1 MFFYAIRNIMSNK
14 SIPLCTFR
22 PIFSGKPSFDIV
34 VWLFEFLDED
44 NKFFVPINSVS
55 PLPRLFEQE
64 AGWQLKF
71 SVDISDDNQLFV
83 PINSIW
89 IISRFLEHDAWLNIV
104 LHSNFVNKN
113 WHKQNRSFFNSI
125 ITNIVTAYYTIIL
138 HRTIERPLDSF
149 VLLLYKISSCITTII
164 TTIHSLLR
172 VRVLNSMILKFYRD
186 QGDKNKNIMHLLPS
200 SRI

>member
-113 WHKQNRSFFNSI
+113 WHKQNRSLFQFNYNEHS
-125 ITNIVTAYYTIIL
+125 
-138 HRTIERPLDSF
+138 
-149 VLLLYKISSCITTII
+149 
-164 TTIHSLLR
+164 HSLLHNYFTSNNWAASR
-172 VRVLNSMILKFYRD
+172 FFCIALIQNL
-186 QGDKNKNIMHLLPS
+186 IMYHYNYYNNTL
-200 SRI
+200 IVTC